1 MTTKAAMTAQTSS
14 PSPTSAV
21 VVATLTADEITA
33 LLQGA
38 GVVDTASNTFNRMK
52 VDGSMFVAG
61 DEVYPYNPVKG
72 EPAFVARIVA
82 PPEQYQ
88 GFWFN
93 EKTAAYANRL
103 DMANHMCKSYY
114 DVPNQ
119 ARKFSENGASCDAC
133 PFNPFRPAPMDGEG
147 RCAWKGDLNLQIL
160 PPDGVLT
167 GEETIWTLTL
177 SMTGMIEWRG
187 TRKAPSAGSASE
199 FNFMHKL
206 ANFAV
211 SQAEAWSVSPQEAIS
226 IALTSYNLGGVAA
239 EFRLVRQTTDDKSR
253 SWNVVSATPI
263 YVEPITEE
271 VAPAIEAGDDFSGV
285 LDGEQPIPF

>member
-1 MTTKAAMTAQTSS
+1 MTTKAQPMTA
-14 PSPTSAV
+14 PSPTNAV
-21 VVATLTADEITA
+21 AVATLTADEITA

-38 GVVDTASNTFNRMK
+38 GVVDTANNTFNRMK

-72 EPAFVARIVA
+72 EPAFIARIVA
-82 PPEQYQ
+82 PPDQYQ

-93 EKTAAYANRL
+93 EKTATFANRP
-103 DMANHMCKSYY
+103 DMANRMCKSYY

-133 PFNPFRPAPMDGEG
+133 PFNPFRPAPLEGEG
-147 RCAWKGDLNLQIL
+147 HCQWKGDLNLQIL

-187 TRKAPSAGSASE
+187 TRKNPSSGSASE

-211 SQAEAWSVSPQEAIS
+211 SQAAEWGVTPQEAIAT
-226 IALTSYNLGGVAA
+226 ALTSYNLGGVAA
-239 EFRLVRQTTDDKSR
+239 EFRLVRQQSDDKSR

-263 YVEPITEE
+263 YVEPLTEDS
-271 VAPAIEAGDDFSGV
+271 APAIEAGELGDEV
-285 LDGEQPIPF
+285 IDGEAIPF